1 MWGYINEKFSKKN
14 LIRIYKAKKKVWK
27 KKIMVA
33 ESGPVSV
40 VGGSFFF
47 FWFIDSILY
56 VLIYQQLIPS

>member
-47 FWFIDSILY
+47 FLVY
-56 VLIYQQLIPS
+56 